1 VRQLSLLFRE
11 RREQIFGRWHEAL
24 KDMVDDDYREVLESP
39 IGLRIVGS
47 LIEEMVNLS
56 QAEPF
61 EVPAI
66 WRRVEETTADE
77 AGRRARLGFELD
89 DILAGRQALRTAL
102 WHIIADA
109 LVTGDLPAAGETM
122 DEMSQVDEYLDRL
135 MRAEVRGYL
144 AFTQSIDED

>member
-1 VRQLSLLFRE
+1 MRQLSLLFRE

-24 KDMVDDDYREVLESP
+24 RGAVDDDYREVLESP

-56 QAEPF
+56 QAELY
-61 EVPAI
+61 EVTAI
-66 WRRVEETTADE
+66 WSRIEESTAEE

-89 DILAGRQALRTAL
+89 DILAGRQALRVAL
-102 WHIIADA
+102 WHVIADA

-122 DEMSQVDEYLDRL
+122 DEMSHVDEYLDRL
-135 MRAEVRGYL
+135 VRAEVRGFL